1 MKKLFFTLLSMLT
14 LTTATAQ
21 TELTYSEAKTLYKDK
36 AKTSVSV
43 HDPSVV
49 YDSKSKRYY
58 IFGSHRGCAYSTNMQ
73 DWTSASFAWQN
84 GTNTNV
90 TNAEAFTTQRVK
102 TIKKGGVEVAL
113 PQFNAMEW
121 SARTDEK
128 YDINGNMW
136 APDVVWNP
144 VMKKWCYYLSINGDA
159 WHSSIILLTSDNITG
174 PYQYEGPVVVCGFDA
189 SEHSYKDT
197 DLELVLGSL
206 SSLPARYNVGNKWGD
221 RWPHTIDPCVF
232 YDEEGK
238 LWMAY
243 GSWSGGIW
251 MLQLDAE
258 TGLRNYDVTYP
269 SVGGSTNG
277 VTSDP
282 YFGKKI
288 SGGYY
293 VSGEGSYVEHI
304 GKYYYLF
311 VSNGFYSPDGGYEMR
326 VFRSEKPDGP
336 YKDTKGKSAIF
347 NSYVMNYG
355 YNGDTRGEKLM
366 GAYNHWGFMTV
377 GECAQGHNSIIA
389 ANDGRTYLIYHTKFN
404 NNTVWHSVR
413 THQVFVNSDGW
424 LVAAPFEYNGEQ
436 ITDAD
441 IAAKQPFTVDEIVG
455 TYKLLV
461 HKYGMDYKNYEEV
474 TPIDIQ
480 LNADGTISGAK
491 TGKWSITEGTGYISL
506 TIAGIKYNGVV
517 FEEEMDGKTIHT
529 VSITA
534 CAPTTGVNMWAYK
547 WTPKYDLAWQLNNQ
561 KEPVVDQQEVVG
573 DLDLAGFDLK
583 AGNVKTT
590 WTSSNPDV
598 ISEIGKYN
606 PAGLAEDTNVDLS
619 VRLETPGYYWA
630 KDYTVK
636 AFSYQHSTPSADW
649 QSGMMAYYGFD
660 DDALTNAKDNS
671 QKATLGANGG
681 NKKPT
686 LLDDEPLRNGKVVKL
701 QFGANGKESYV
712 SMPNPLLGQSLGEG
726 ATISFWVNRATE
738 NDWDALLGIT
748 DGTARMYMTGR
759 TYVGYNNGKAGNE
772 SCWLDINHP
781 TAENIPNN
789 ITVGKWHLVT
799 LVFNRTAEV
808 ALYIDGNKMDF
819 TKWNG
824 SLNGK
829 AISTATGFDYGLM
842 VDLMSSASEICL
854 GKGSYWGSAE
864 ASFDD
869 VIIYNRP
876 LSATEVLALS
886 RMENRVFDFNTWA
899 TGIEEITPDSPAS
912 PALNTN
918 TIYDLQGRR
927 INGKPIKGLYII
939 GGKKVAL

>member
-1 MKKLFFTLLSMLT
+1 
-14 LTTATAQ
+14 
-21 TELTYSEAKTLYKDK
+21 
-36 AKTSVSV
+36 
-43 HDPSVV
+43 
-49 YDSKSKRYY
+49 
-58 IFGSHRGCAYSTNMQ
+58 
-73 DWTSASFAWQN
+73 
-84 GTNTNV
+84 
-90 TNAEAFTTQRVK
+90 
-102 TIKKGGVEVAL
+102 
-113 PQFNAMEW
+113 
-121 SARTDEK
+121 
-128 YDINGNMW
+128 
-136 APDVVWNP
+136 
-144 VMKKWCYYLSINGDA
+144 
-159 WHSSIILLTSDNITG
+159 
-174 PYQYEGPVVVCGFDA
+174 
-189 SEHSYKDT
+189 
-197 DLELVLGSL
+197 
-206 SSLPARYNVGNKWGD
+206 
-221 RWPHTIDPCVF
+221 
-232 YDEEGK
+232 
-238 LWMAY
+238 MAY

-251 MLQLDAE
+251 MLQLDTE

-293 VSGEGSYVEHI
+293 VSGEGSYIEHI

-326 VFRSEKPDGP
+326 VFRSENPDGP

-366 GAYNHWGFMTV
+366 GAYNNWGFMTV

-441 IAAKQPFTVDEIVG
+441 IAAKQPFTIDEIVG
-455 TYKLLV
+455 SYKLLI

-474 TPIDIQ
+474 TPIDIK

-491 TGKWSITEGTGYISL
+491 TGKWNITEGTGYISL
-506 TIAGIKYNGVV
+506 TIAGIKYNGVI
-517 FEEEMDGKTIHT
+517 FEEVMDGKTIHT

-561 KEPVVDQQEVVG
+561 KEPVTNKQNVLRDI
-573 DLDLAGFDLK
+573 DLYGIDVK
-583 AGNVKTT
+583 AGEVKTT
-590 WTSSNPDV
+590 WTSSNPD
-598 ISEIGKYN
+598 ILSAYGKYN
-606 PAGLAEDTNVDLS
+606 PTGLVEDTNVDLS
-619 VRLETPGYYWA
+619 VRLETPGYYWT

-636 AFSYQHSTPSADW
+636 VLSNEHSMPTADW
-649 QSGMMAYYGFD
+649 QSGMMAFYGFD

-759 TYVGYNNGKAGNE
+759 SYVGYNNGKADAE

-799 LVFNRTAEV
+799 LVFKRKSAV
-808 ALYIDGNKMDF
+808 ALYLDGKKMDF

-829 AISTATGFDYGLM
+829 TISTATGFDYSLM
-842 VDLMSSASEICL
+842 VDLLSSASEICL
-854 GKGSYWGSAE
+854 GKDSFWGSAE

-876 LSATEVLALS
+876 LSSTEVLALN

-927 INGKPIKGLYII
+927 INGKPTKGLYII
-939 GGKKVAL
+939 DGKKVAL

>member
-1 MKKLFFTLLSMLT
+1 
-14 LTTATAQ
+14 
-21 TELTYSEAKTLYKDK
+21 
-36 AKTSVSV
+36 
-43 HDPSVV
+43 
-49 YDSKSKRYY
+49 
-58 IFGSHRGCAYSTNMQ
+58 
-73 DWTSASFAWQN
+73 
-84 GTNTNV
+84 
-90 TNAEAFTTQRVK
+90 
-102 TIKKGGVEVAL
+102 
-113 PQFNAMEW
+113 
-121 SARTDEK
+121 
-128 YDINGNMW
+128 
-136 APDVVWNP
+136 
-144 VMKKWCYYLSINGDA
+144 
-159 WHSSIILLTSDNITG
+159 
-174 PYQYEGPVVVCGFDA
+174 
-189 SEHSYKDT
+189 
-197 DLELVLGSL
+197 
-206 SSLPARYNVGNKWGD
+206 
-221 RWPHTIDPCVF
+221 
-232 YDEEGK
+232 
-238 LWMAY
+238 
-243 GSWSGGIW
+243 
-251 MLQLDAE
+251 
-258 TGLRNYDVTYP
+258 
-269 SVGGSTNG
+269 
-277 VTSDP
+277 
-282 YFGKKI
+282 
-288 SGGYY
+288 
-293 VSGEGSYVEHI
+293 
-304 GKYYYLF
+304 
-311 VSNGFYSPDGGYEMR
+311 
-326 VFRSEKPDGP
+326 
-336 YKDTKGKSAIF
+336 
-347 NSYVMNYG
+347 MNYG

-424 LVAAPFEYNGEQ
+424 LVVAPFEYNGEQ

-441 IAAKQPFTVDEIVG
+441 IATKQPFTVDEIVG
-455 TYKLLV
+455 TYKLLI

-474 TPIDIQ
+474 TPIDIK
-480 LNADGTISGAK
+480 LNADGTISGSK
-491 TGKWSITEGTGYISL
+491 TGKWNITEGTGYISL
-506 TIAGIKYNGVV
+506 TIAGMKYNGVI
-517 FEEEMDGKTIHT
+517 FEEVMDGKTIHT

-561 KEPVVDQQEVVG
+561 KEPVVDNQDVMG

-598 ISEIGKYN
+598 ISTVGKYN
-606 PAGLAEDTNVDLS
+606 PANLAEDTNVDLS

-660 DDALTNAKDNS
+660 DDALANAMNNS
-671 QKATLGANGG
+671 QKASLGANGT
-681 NKKPT
+681 NKKPS
-686 LLDDEPLRNGKVVKL
+686 LQENAALRNGKVVKL
-701 QFGANGKESYV
+701 EFGANGNESFV
-712 SMPNPLLGQSLGEG
+712 AMPNPLLGQELKDG
-726 ATISFWVNRATE
+726 ATISFWINRATE
-738 NDWDALLGIT
+738 NDWDALVGIT
-748 DGTARMYMTGR
+748 DGTARLYMTGR

-829 AISTATGFDYGLM
+829 AISSATGFGYGLM
-842 VDLMSSASEICL
+842 VDLLSSASEICL
-854 GKGSYWGSAE
+854 GKGSFWGSAE

-876 LSATEVLALS
+876 LSAIEVLALN
-886 RMENRVFDFNTWA
+886 RMENRVFDFNAWA
-899 TGIEEITPDSPAS
+899 TGIEEITSDNHNINHNA
-912 PALNTN
+912 
-918 TIYDLQGRR
+918 IYDLQGRR
-927 INGKPIKGLYII
+927 INGKPTKGLYII

>member
-1 MKKLFFTLLSMLT
+1 
-14 LTTATAQ
+14 
-21 TELTYSEAKTLYKDK
+21 
-36 AKTSVSV
+36 
-43 HDPSVV
+43 
-49 YDSKSKRYY
+49 
-58 IFGSHRGCAYSTNMQ
+58 
-73 DWTSASFAWQN
+73 
-84 GTNTNV
+84 
-90 TNAEAFTTQRVK
+90 
-102 TIKKGGVEVAL
+102 
-113 PQFNAMEW
+113 
-121 SARTDEK
+121 
-128 YDINGNMW
+128 
-136 APDVVWNP
+136 
-144 VMKKWCYYLSINGDA
+144 
-159 WHSSIILLTSDNITG
+159 
-174 PYQYEGPVVVCGFDA
+174 
-189 SEHSYKDT
+189 
-197 DLELVLGSL
+197 
-206 SSLPARYNVGNKWGD
+206 
-221 RWPHTIDPCVF
+221 
-232 YDEEGK
+232 
-238 LWMAY
+238 
-243 GSWSGGIW
+243 
-251 MLQLDAE
+251 
-258 TGLRNYDVTYP
+258 
-269 SVGGSTNG
+269 
-277 VTSDP
+277 
-282 YFGKKI
+282 
-288 SGGYY
+288 
-293 VSGEGSYVEHI
+293 
-304 GKYYYLF
+304 
-311 VSNGFYSPDGGYEMR
+311 
-326 VFRSEKPDGP
+326 
-336 YKDTKGKSAIF
+336 
-347 NSYVMNYG
+347 
-355 YNGDTRGEKLM
+355 
-366 GAYNHWGFMTV
+366 
-377 GECAQGHNSIIA
+377 
-389 ANDGRTYLIYHTKFN
+389 
-404 NNTVWHSVR
+404 
-413 THQVFVNSDGW
+413 
-424 LVAAPFEYNGEQ
+424 
-436 ITDAD
+436 
-441 IAAKQPFTVDEIVG
+441 
-455 TYKLLV
+455 
-461 HKYGMDYKNYEEV
+461 MDYKNYEEV

-517 FEEEMDGKTIHT
+517 FEEVMDGKTIHT

-561 KEPVVDQQEVVG
+561 KEPVVDYQNVVG

-598 ISEIGKYN
+598 ISTVGKYN
-606 PAGLAEDTNVDLS
+606 PANLAEDTNVDLS

-660 DDALTNAKDNS
+660 DDALANAMDNS
-671 QKATLGANGG
+671 QKASLGANGT
-681 NKKPT
+681 NKKPS
-686 LLDDEPLRNGKVVKL
+686 LQKNAALRNGKVVKL
-701 QFGANGKESYV
+701 EFGANGNESFV
-712 SMPNPLLGQSLGEG
+712 AMPNPLLGQELKDG
-726 ATISFWVNRATE
+726 ATISFWVNRSTE
-738 NDWDALLGIT
+738 NDWDALFGLT
-748 DGTARMYMTGR
+748 DGTARLYMTGR

-808 ALYIDGNKMDF
+808 ALYIDGKKMDF

-854 GKGSYWGSAE
+854 GKGSFWGSAE

-912 PALNTN
+912 PALAPNA
-918 TIYDLQGRR
+918 IYDLQGRR
-927 INGKPIKGLYII
+927 INGKPTKGLYII

>member
-1 MKKLFFTLLSMLT
+1 
-14 LTTATAQ
+14 
-21 TELTYSEAKTLYKDK
+21 
-36 AKTSVSV
+36 
-43 HDPSVV
+43 
-49 YDSKSKRYY
+49 
-58 IFGSHRGCAYSTNMQ
+58 
-73 DWTSASFAWQN
+73 
-84 GTNTNV
+84 
-90 TNAEAFTTQRVK
+90 
-102 TIKKGGVEVAL
+102 
-113 PQFNAMEW
+113 
-121 SARTDEK
+121 
-128 YDINGNMW
+128 
-136 APDVVWNP
+136 
-144 VMKKWCYYLSINGDA
+144 
-159 WHSSIILLTSDNITG
+159 
-174 PYQYEGPVVVCGFDA
+174 
-189 SEHSYKDT
+189 
-197 DLELVLGSL
+197 
-206 SSLPARYNVGNKWGD
+206 
-221 RWPHTIDPCVF
+221 
-232 YDEEGK
+232 
-238 LWMAY
+238 
-243 GSWSGGIW
+243 

-293 VSGEGSYVEHI
+293 VSGEGSYIEHI

-441 IAAKQPFTVDEIVG
+441 IAAKQPFTIDEIVG

-506 TIAGIKYNGVV
+506 TIAGMKYNGVV
-517 FEEEMDGKTIHT
+517 FEEVMDGKTIHT

-561 KEPVVDQQEVVG
+561 KEPVVDNQDVVG
-573 DLDLAGFDLK
+573 NLDLAGFDLK

-660 DDALTNAKDNS
+660 DDALANAMNNS
-671 QKATLGANGG
+671 QKASLGANGT
-681 NKKPT
+681 NKKPS
-686 LLDDEPLRNGKVVKL
+686 LQDNAALRNGKVVKL
-701 QFGANGKESYV
+701 EFGANGNESFV
-712 SMPNPLLGQSLGEG
+712 SIPNPLLSQELKDG
-726 ATISFWVNRATE
+726 ATISFWVNRSTE
-738 NDWDALLGIT
+738 NDWDALFGLT
-748 DGTARMYMTGR
+748 DGTARLYMTGR

-799 LVFNRTAEV
+799 LVFKRKSAV

-829 AISTATGFDYGLM
+829 TISTATGFDYGLM
-842 VDLMSSASEICL
+842 VALMSSASEICL
-854 GKGSYWGSAE
+854 GKGSFWGSAE

-869 VIIYNRP
+869 VIVYNRP
-876 LSATEVLALS
+876 LSATEVLALN

-912 PALNTN
+912 PALDTN

-927 INGKPIKGLYII
+927 INGKPTKGLYII

>member
-1 MKKLFFTLLSMLT
+1 M
-14 LTTATAQ
+14 
-21 TELTYSEAKTLYKDK
+21 
-36 AKTSVSV
+36 
-43 HDPSVV
+43 
-49 YDSKSKRYY
+49 
-58 IFGSHRGCAYSTNMQ
+58 
-73 DWTSASFAWQN
+73 
-84 GTNTNV
+84 
-90 TNAEAFTTQRVK
+90 
-102 TIKKGGVEVAL
+102 
-113 PQFNAMEW
+113 
-121 SARTDEK
+121 
-128 YDINGNMW
+128 
-136 APDVVWNP
+136 
-144 VMKKWCYYLSINGDA
+144 
-159 WHSSIILLTSDNITG
+159 
-174 PYQYEGPVVVCGFDA
+174 
-189 SEHSYKDT
+189 
-197 DLELVLGSL
+197 
-206 SSLPARYNVGNKWGD
+206 
-221 RWPHTIDPCVF
+221 
-232 YDEEGK
+232 
-238 LWMAY
+238 
-243 GSWSGGIW
+243 
-251 MLQLDAE
+251 
-258 TGLRNYDVTYP
+258 RNYDVTYP

-282 YFGKKI
+282 YFGTKI

-293 VSGEGSYVEHI
+293 VSGEGSYIEHI

-455 TYKLLV
+455 SYKLLI

-474 TPIDIQ
+474 TPIDIK

-491 TGKWSITEGTGYISL
+491 TGKWNITEGTGYISL
-506 TIAGIKYNGVV
+506 TIAGMKYNGVI
-517 FEEEMDGKTIHT
+517 FEEVMDGKTIHT

-561 KEPVVDQQEVVG
+561 KEPVTNKQNVLRDI
-573 DLDLAGFDLK
+573 DLYGIDVK
-583 AGNVKTT
+583 AGEVKTT
-590 WTSSNPDV
+590 WTSSNPD
-598 ISEIGKYN
+598 ILSAYGKYN
-606 PAGLAEDTNVDLS
+606 PTGLVEDTNVDLS
-619 VRLETPGYYWA
+619 VRLETPGYYWT

-636 AFSYQHSTPSADW
+636 VLSNEHSMPTADW
-649 QSGMMAYYGFD
+649 QSGMMAFYGFD

-759 TYVGYNNGKAGNE
+759 SYVGYNNGKADAE

-781 TAENIPNN
+781 SVDNIPNN

-799 LVFNRTAEV
+799 LVFKRKSAV
-808 ALYIDGNKMDF
+808 ALYLDGKKMDF

-829 AISTATGFDYGLM
+829 TISTATGFDYSLM
-842 VDLMSSASEICL
+842 VDLLSSASEICL
-854 GKGSYWGSAE
+854 GKDSFWGSAE
-864 ASFDD
+864 AAFDD
-869 VIIYNRP
+869 VIVYNRP
-876 LSATEVLALS
+876 LSSTEVLALN

-912 PALNTN
+912 PTLNTN

-927 INGKPIKGLYII
+927 INGKPTKGLYII

>member
-1 MKKLFFTLLSMLT
+1 M
-14 LTTATAQ
+14 
-21 TELTYSEAKTLYKDK
+21 
-36 AKTSVSV
+36 
-43 HDPSVV
+43 
-49 YDSKSKRYY
+49 
-58 IFGSHRGCAYSTNMQ
+58 
-73 DWTSASFAWQN
+73 
-84 GTNTNV
+84 
-90 TNAEAFTTQRVK
+90 
-102 TIKKGGVEVAL
+102 
-113 PQFNAMEW
+113 
-121 SARTDEK
+121 
-128 YDINGNMW
+128 
-136 APDVVWNP
+136 
-144 VMKKWCYYLSINGDA
+144 
-159 WHSSIILLTSDNITG
+159 
-174 PYQYEGPVVVCGFDA
+174 
-189 SEHSYKDT
+189 
-197 DLELVLGSL
+197 
-206 SSLPARYNVGNKWGD
+206 
-221 RWPHTIDPCVF
+221 
-232 YDEEGK
+232 
-238 LWMAY
+238 
-243 GSWSGGIW
+243 
-251 MLQLDAE
+251 
-258 TGLRNYDVTYP
+258 
-269 SVGGSTNG
+269 
-277 VTSDP
+277 
-282 YFGKKI
+282 
-288 SGGYY
+288 
-293 VSGEGSYVEHI
+293 
-304 GKYYYLF
+304 
-311 VSNGFYSPDGGYEMR
+311 SNGFYSPDGGYEMR

-355 YNGDTRGEKLM
+355 NNADTRGEKLM
-366 GAYNHWGFMTV
+366 GAYNNWGFMTV

-404 NNTVWHSVR
+404 NNTAWHSVR

-474 TPIDIQ
+474 TPIDIK

-491 TGKWSITEGTGYISL
+491 TGKWSITEGTGYIAL
-506 TIAGIKYNGVV
+506 TIAGIKYNGVI

-534 CAPTTGVNMWAYK
+534 CAPTTGVNIWAYK

-561 KEPVVDQQEVVG
+561 KEPVTNKQNVLRDI
-573 DLDLAGFDLK
+573 DLYGIDVK
-583 AGNVKTT
+583 AGEVKTT
-590 WTSSNPDV
+590 WTSSNPD
-598 ISEIGKYN
+598 ILSAYGKYN
-606 PAGLAEDTNVDLS
+606 PTGLVEDTNVDLS
-619 VRLETPGYYWA
+619 VRLETLGYYWT

-636 AFSYQHSTPSADW
+636 VLSNEHSMPTADW
-649 QSGMMAYYGFD
+649 QSGMMAFYGFD

-759 TYVGYNNGKAGNE
+759 SYVGYNNGKADAE

-781 TAENIPNN
+781 SVDNIPNN

-799 LVFNRTAEV
+799 LVFKRKSAV
-808 ALYIDGNKMDF
+808 ALYLDGKKMDF

-829 AISTATGFDYGLM
+829 TISTATGFDYSLM
-842 VDLMSSASEICL
+842 VDLLSSASEICL
-854 GKGSYWGSAE
+854 GKDSFWGSAE
-864 ASFDD
+864 AAFDD
-869 VIIYNRP
+869 VIVYNRP
-876 LSATEVLALS
+876 LSSTEVLALN
-886 RMENRVFDFNTWA
+886 RMENRVFDFNAWA
-899 TGIEEITPDSPAS
+899 TGIEEITSDNHNINHNA
-912 PALNTN
+912 
-918 TIYDLQGRR
+918 IYDLQGRR
-927 INGKPIKGLYII
+927 INGKPTKGIYII
-939 GGKKVAL
+939 DGKKVAL

>member
-1 MKKLFFTLLSMLT
+1 M
-14 LTTATAQ
+14 
-21 TELTYSEAKTLYKDK
+21 
-36 AKTSVSV
+36 
-43 HDPSVV
+43 
-49 YDSKSKRYY
+49 
-58 IFGSHRGCAYSTNMQ
+58 
-73 DWTSASFAWQN
+73 
-84 GTNTNV
+84 
-90 TNAEAFTTQRVK
+90 
-102 TIKKGGVEVAL
+102 
-113 PQFNAMEW
+113 
-121 SARTDEK
+121 
-128 YDINGNMW
+128 
-136 APDVVWNP
+136 
-144 VMKKWCYYLSINGDA
+144 
-159 WHSSIILLTSDNITG
+159 
-174 PYQYEGPVVVCGFDA
+174 
-189 SEHSYKDT
+189 
-197 DLELVLGSL
+197 
-206 SSLPARYNVGNKWGD
+206 
-221 RWPHTIDPCVF
+221 
-232 YDEEGK
+232 
-238 LWMAY
+238 
-243 GSWSGGIW
+243 
-251 MLQLDAE
+251 
-258 TGLRNYDVTYP
+258 
-269 SVGGSTNG
+269 
-277 VTSDP
+277 
-282 YFGKKI
+282 
-288 SGGYY
+288 
-293 VSGEGSYVEHI
+293 
-304 GKYYYLF
+304 
-311 VSNGFYSPDGGYEMR
+311 SNGFYSPDGGYEMR

-355 YNGDTRGEKLM
+355 NNADTRGEKLM
-366 GAYNHWGFMTV
+366 GAYNNWGFMTV

-404 NNTVWHSVR
+404 NNTAWHSVR

-474 TPIDIQ
+474 TPIDIK

-491 TGKWSITEGTGYISL
+491 TGKWSITEGTGYIAL
-506 TIAGIKYNGVV
+506 TIAGIKYNGVI

-534 CAPTTGVNMWAYK
+534 CAPTTGVNIWAYK

-561 KEPVVDQQEVVG
+561 KEPVTNKQNVLRDI
-573 DLDLAGFDLK
+573 DLYGIDVK
-583 AGNVKTT
+583 AGEVKTT
-590 WTSSNPDV
+590 WTSSNPD
-598 ISEIGKYN
+598 ILSAYGKYN
-606 PAGLAEDTNVDLS
+606 PTGLVEDTNVDLS
-619 VRLETPGYYWA
+619 VRLETPGYYWT

-636 AFSYQHSTPSADW
+636 VLSNEHSMPTADW
-649 QSGMMAYYGFD
+649 QSGMMAFYGFD

-759 TYVGYNNGKAGNE
+759 SYVGYNNGKADAE

-781 TAENIPNN
+781 SVDNIPNN

-799 LVFNRTAEV
+799 LVFKRKSAV
-808 ALYIDGNKMDF
+808 ALYLDGKKMDF

-829 AISTATGFDYGLM
+829 TISTATGFDYSLM
-842 VDLMSSASEICL
+842 VDLLSSASEICL
-854 GKGSYWGSAE
+854 GKDSFWGSAE
-864 ASFDD
+864 AAFDD
-869 VIIYNRP
+869 VIVYNRP
-876 LSATEVLALS
+876 LSSTEVLALN
-886 RMENRVFDFNTWA
+886 RMENRVFDFNAWA
-899 TGIEEITPDSPAS
+899 TGIEEITSDNHNINHNA
-912 PALNTN
+912 
-918 TIYDLQGRR
+918 IYDLQGRR
-927 INGKPIKGLYII
+927 INGKPTKGIYII
-939 GGKKVAL
+939 DGKKVAL